1 MLISRLTK
9 KKEVLD
15 RAGEMPGELVRNL
28 REWFRVELT
37 YTSNALEGNTLTRR
51 ETAMVVEKGIT
62 VGGKSLV
69 EHLEATNH
77 ARAFDWID
85 EQSRKPLKKFT
96 ENDLLHLHKNILCG
110 IDDQNAGFYRNVPVR
125 LSGSRTVLP
134 NPRKVPDLISAFH
147 QWLKSEQG
155 FHPVDLAAEAHYR
168 LVTIH
173 PFIDGNGR
181 TARLLMNLI
190 LMCNGYPPAIIRKSE
205 RGKYLDT
212 LEKAQT
218 GGSRDDY
225 LQLIYR
231 AVDRSLDIYLEAM
244 TGDGDFVAEP
254 DDSLLRIGK
263 LAKQTGENVS
273 TLRFWL
279 SSGLLDVSET
289 TPSGYQLF
297 SPAMITRVEEIK
309 KLKAER
315 FTIREIKKKLSQ

>member
-134 NPRKVPDLISAFH
+134 NPRKVPDLISVFH

-279 SSGLLDVSET
+279 SSGLLEVSEN